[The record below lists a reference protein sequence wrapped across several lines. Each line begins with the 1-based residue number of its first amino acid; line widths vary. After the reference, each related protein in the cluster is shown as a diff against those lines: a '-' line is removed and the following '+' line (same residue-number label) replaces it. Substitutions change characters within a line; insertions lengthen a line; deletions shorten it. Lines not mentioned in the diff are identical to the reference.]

1 MRTCLLVA
9 ASASITLVLAVGALP
24 GSAPGASGESP
35 HSQPATTSMFPA
47 TGYFRVAE
55 QDGRWYFVTPQGA
68 PFYAS
73 GIDTVTAHGDTD
85 QTTGQCPY
93 CEAVAADYPDAAA
106 WETTTLARL
115 RSWGFNTLGPFSD
128 YGALGSRMPFE
139 VELSMASG
147 SDWFAPS
154 FVTNADQVAA
164 AQVAPLADS
173 RNLIGYF
180 TDSELNWGPPDT
192 PHQETLLDEYLSLPP
207 GSPGL
212 AVAQRYKGNPDGFLT
227 AVATRYFSVTTAAI
241 RKYDTHHLILGVK
254 AEGQEIQPQ
263 VLEAANHYIDVF
275 SIEDYLY
282 KPGLNAA
289 IDRIWP
295 YYLPIESNLADF
307 EAYFKK
313 PLMIG
318 EYAFIAAGAQDPDT
332 VPGIYD
338 VSPTQAARATS
349 FENFVAPLYEDA
361 PWLVGDDWFEYV
373 DEPAGGRT
381 GDGENNDFGMV
392 NVEDQPYPTMEAA
405 MRLMHSVTSAQ
416 LLQTGPTC
424 DSWAAS
430 GARVTCTATV
440 PHAESPLQIV
450 TKSLVAGKV
459 DAAYGGLLRPGGL
472 RRRWQA
478 PLPVPGRRWITPP
491 GAQALAHRRGRGRD
505 PDQTGDIHL
514 HGRGHRLDAL
524 DRSLRKGDHHHRPPP
539 ARGQDTQPGPGTP
552 RVAVRQSPLR
562 HRRARALH
570 LVGAGGFA
578 ASGHR
583 VDGPRGARRSTH
595 RPGNVRLH
603 RPGRGLEPTGD
614 ERDLPLPSGGRRLEG
629 AMARPADGTRTGH
642 DEIRAKEGQ
651 DQRPLP
657 TSCTYSARAPSTRR
671 IGRAPAPPL
680 GRSISRDDPFPPPV
694 PYGDGRK

>member
-1 MRTCLLVA
+1 V
-9 ASASITLVLAVGALP
+9 
-24 GSAPGASGESP
+24 
-35 HSQPATTSMFPA
+35 FPA
-47 TGYFRVAE
+47 TGYFRVAD

-73 GIDTVTAHGDTD
+73 GIDTVTTHGDTD

-93 CEAVAADYPDAAA
+93 CEAVAADYPNAAA

-128 YGALGSRMPFE
+128 YGTLGARMPFE

-154 FVTNADQVAA
+154 FVANADQVAET
-164 AQVAPLADS
+164 QVAPLADS

-180 TDSELNWGPPDT
+180 TDSELNWGPPNT
-192 PHQETLLDEYLSLPP
+192 PHQETLLDEYLSLPA

-212 AVAQRYKGNPDGFLT
+212 AVAQRYRGDPDGFLT

-275 SIEDYLY
+275 SIEDYVY

-307 EAYFKK
+307 ERYFKK

-318 EYAFIAAGAQDPDT
+318 EYAFISAGTQDPNT

-338 VSPTQAARATS
+338 VSPTQAARASS
-349 FENFVAPLYEDA
+349 FDNFVAPLYEDA

-405 MRLMHSVTSAQ
+405 MRVMHSVTSAQ
-416 LLQTGPTC
+416 VLQSGPAC
-424 DSWAAS
+424 DSWTAR
-430 GARVTCTATV
+430 GAGVICTATV
-440 PHAESPLQIV
+440 PQAKSALQIV
-450 TKSLVAGKV
+450 TGSLVAGKV
-459 DAAYGGLLRPGGL
+459 DMAYGGFLGEGVYAAGGKPPYRYRVVGGSLPRGLKLSSSTGAVAGTPTRPGTSSFTVGVTDPASPTGTSRKVTITIVPL
-472 RRRWQA
+472 RLGVKTPSLGNARLGQSYAKALAATGGIA
-478 PLPVPGRRWITPP
+478 PFTWSVTAGSLPP
-491 GAQALAHRRGRGRD
+491 GIGLTGSGELSGR
-505 PDQTGDIHL
+505 PT
-514 HGRGHRLDAL
+514 A
-524 DRSLRKGDHHHRPPP
+524 
-539 ARGQDTQPGPGTP
+539 PGTNVFTV
-552 RVAVRQSPLR
+552 RVEDSSRPEMNATAHCR
-562 HRRARALH
+562 
-570 LVGAGGFA
+570 LVVVA
-578 ASGHR
+578 
-583 VDGPRGARRSTH
+583 
-595 RPGNVRLH
+595 
-603 RPGRGLEPTGD
+603 
-614 ERDLPLPSGGRRLEG
+614 
-629 AMARPADGTRTGH
+629 
-642 DEIRAKEGQ
+642 
-651 DQRPLP
+651 
-657 TSCTYSARAPSTRR
+657 
-671 IGRAPAPPL
+671 
-680 GRSISRDDPFPPPV
+680 
-694 PYGDGRK
+694 